1 MPILLWSAFGVL
13 SQLAFVRLFS
23 TTAGETTYY
32 GNVFFIIA
40 IFALSCGFF
49 TRKLAKFYWLIPLAV
64 LLNYATVRWL
74 GTFNL
79 LQQLPDEFQW
89 VSVANLH
96 PKEADFDLQLAVL
109 LLCTT
114 LVPAM
119 VLIGAKQGAH
129 MVSGNYQKRGYVLM
143 AVGGIL
149 GALVFTLQNQFL
161 PSQWV
166 LFLLWFG
173 SFLIILWR
181 EQLLAPDRRGWA
193 VALLSTAVL
202 LAMGWSF
209 SSRHY
214 WSPYQR
220 IDARENQPDNSV
232 ELYTNGFY
240 ISTVFLQD
248 AATLH
253 QDSWWILHT
262 TPFQSVEPGD
272 RVLVLGSGGGTADVR
287 EAIYQH
293 AQSITAVEIDP
304 QFISLGTKYDPEKSY
319 LNPRVTTH
327 VDDARRFLN
336 TCREKYDFIYMPFLD
351 SQTNASNQSRFRLDS
366 FLYTKEGLRLAYSK
380 LSDRG
385 VFFVSFAT
393 ATPWIRQR
401 MFSLLQEATQ
411 ADVRVYDVPGY
422 VQSYYVVSHGRTVNS
437 FPAPFVDAR
446 SQFDSKTKEI
456 IPTDDWPFLYSQIA
470 GIPKEHLRLIYTL
483 CILMFGL
490 FLLCRELSPAPA
502 ASDQSA
508 PPALCVYAFF
518 SGAAFFFI
526 QIRTISALTPWFGA
540 TYISQAMVV
549 MGIILSSLGGAL
561 LAFRYRVLTTGLAW
575 ALLFVSLAL
584 GFFAANL
591 FHPLYGT
598 LFPSVPCFLVL
609 LLLPTFFAGYVYLQ
623 YLHGLSSQAVLQMQL
638 WNLVG
643 GALGGLAEGAVII
656 TGFRNSLW
664 IVTAFYVAAFVAAQF
679 KRAAANAAANVPA
692 SLSELRRARP
702 TSKT

>member
-1 MPILLWSAFGVL
+1 MPIILWSAFGVF
-13 SQLAFVRLFS
+13 SQLALVRLFS

-32 GNVFFIIA
+32 GNVFFIVA

-49 TRKLAKFYWLIPLAV
+49 ARKLARFYWLLPLAI

-74 GTFNL
+74 GTYNL
-79 LQQLPDEFQW
+79 LQQLPGEFQW
-89 VSVANLH
+89 VSVANLN
-96 PKEADFDLQLAVL
+96 PKEANFDLQLAVL
-109 LLCTT
+109 LLCTV
-114 LVPAM
+114 LVPVM

-129 MVSGNYQKRGYVLM
+129 MVDGNYQKRGYVLM

-149 GALVFTLQNQFL
+149 GALVFTLQNQFF
-161 PSQWV
+161 PSQWI
-166 LFLLWFG
+166 LFFLWTAG
-173 SFLIILWR
+173 FLVILWR
-181 EQLLAPDRRGWA
+181 EQRLAPNRRGLS
-193 VALLSTAVL
+193 VALLSAAVL
-202 LAMGWSF
+202 LALGWSF
-209 SSRHY
+209 SSQHD

-220 IDARENQPDNSV
+220 VDLRENRAEDTL

-240 ISTVFLQD
+240 ISTIHLQD
-248 AATLH
+248 ADALH
-253 QDSWWILHT
+253 QDPLWTLHT

-287 EAIYQH
+287 EAIYHH
-293 AQSITAVEIDP
+293 AGSIAAVEIDP
-304 QFISLGTKYDPEKSY
+304 KFIALGTKYDPDQSY
-319 LNPRVTTH
+319 LKPQVTTY
-327 VDDARRFLN
+327 VNDARRFLN
-336 TCREKYDFIYMPFLD
+336 TSQGKYDFIYMPFLD

-366 FLYTKEGLRLAYSK
+366 FLYTKEGLHLAYSK

-385 VFFVSFAT
+385 VFFVGFAT

-401 MFSLLQEATQ
+401 MFRLLQEATQ
-411 ADVRVYDVPGY
+411 AEVRAFDVPGY
-422 VQSYYVVSHGRTVNS
+422 IQTYYVVSHGRTVNS
-437 FPAPFVDAR
+437 FPAPFVDATQ
-446 SQFDSKTKEI
+446 QFATDTKELV
-456 IPTDDWPFLYSQIA
+456 PTDDWPFLYSQFA
-470 GIPKEHLRLIYTL
+470 GIPKEHLRLIYTA
-483 CILMFGL
+483 CILMLGI
-490 FLLCRELSPAPA
+490 FLLCRDLSPAST
-502 ASDQSA
+502 ASDRPA
-508 PPALCVYAFF
+508 PSALCVYAFF

-561 LAFRYRVLTTGLAW
+561 LAFRYRALTTGLAW
-575 ALLFVSLAL
+575 ALLFASVAL
-584 GFFAANL
+584 GFFAADL

-598 LFPSVPCFLVL
+598 LFPSVTCFLLV

-664 IVTAFYVAAFVAAQF
+664 LVTAFYALAFLAAHLRTPKPEKNVLPV
-679 KRAAANAAANVPA
+679 KAAA
-692 SLSELRRARP
+692 RA
-702 TSKT
+702 

>member
-1 MPILLWSAFGVL
+1 MPIILWSAFGVF

-32 GNVFFIIA
+32 GNVFFIVA

-49 TRKLAKFYWLIPLAV
+49 TRKLAKSYYLLPLAI
-64 LLNYATVRWL
+64 LLNYAAVRWL
-74 GTFNL
+74 GTYNL
-79 LQQLPDEFQW
+79 LQQLPEEFQW
-89 VSVANLH
+89 VSVANLN

-129 MVSGNYQKRGYVLM
+129 MVSGNYQKTGYVLM

-161 PSQWV
+161 SSQWV
-166 LFLLWFG
+166 LLLLWTAG
-173 SFLIILWR
+173 FLAILWR
-181 EQLLAPDRRGWA
+181 EQRLVPDRRGLT
-193 VALLSTAVL
+193 VALLATVVL

-209 SSRHY
+209 SSRHD

-220 IDARENQPDNSV
+220 VDLRENLQENSM

-240 ISTVFLQD
+240 ISTIHRAD

-253 QDSWWILHT
+253 KDNWWTLHT
-262 TPFQSVEPGD
+262 MPFQSVEPGD
-272 RVLVLGSGGGTADVR
+272 NVLVLGSGGGTADVR
-287 EAIYQH
+287 EAVYH
-293 AQSITAVEIDP
+293 GAGSITAVEIDP
-304 QFISLGTKYDPEKSY
+304 KFISLGTQYDPEKSY
-319 LNPRVTTH
+319 LKPQVKTYVN
-327 VDDARRFLN
+327 DARRFLN
-336 TCREKYDFIYMPFLD
+336 TCQEKYDFIYMPFLD

-380 LSDRG
+380 LSNRG

-401 MFSLLQEATQ
+401 MFRLLQEATQ
-411 ADVRVYDVPGY
+411 TEISVFDIPGY
-422 VQSYYVVSHGRTVNS
+422 VQTYYVASHGRTIS
-437 FPAPFVDAR
+437 PFPPPFVDAR
-446 SQFDSKTKEI
+446 QQFTSDAKEL
-456 IPTDDWPFLYSQIA
+456 IPTDDWPFLYSQMA
-470 GIPKEHLRLIYTL
+470 GIPKEHLRLIYVV
-483 CILMFGL
+483 CILMTAI
-490 FLLCRELSPAPA
+490 FLLCRELSPASA
-502 ASDQSA
+502 ASDKPA

-561 LAFRYRVLTTGLAW
+561 LAFYSRALTTGLAW
-575 ALLFVSLAL
+575 TLLFASVAL
-584 GFFAANL
+584 GFFAAGL

-598 LFPSVPCFLVL
+598 LFPSVTCFLLVL
-609 LLLPTFFAGYVYLQ
+609 LLPLIRLVPDH
-623 YLHGLSSQAVLQMQL
+623 HGN
-638 WNLVG
+638 W
-643 GALGGLAEGAVII
+643 
-656 TGFRNSLW
+656 
-664 IVTAFYVAAFVAAQF
+664 
-679 KRAAANAAANVPA
+679 
-692 SLSELRRARP
+692 
-702 TSKT
+702 

>member
-1 MPILLWSAFGVL
+1 MPIILWSAFGVF

-40 IFALSCGFF
+40 IFALSCGFS
-49 TRKLAKFYWLIPLAV
+49 TRKLARFYYLIPLAV
-64 LLNYATVRWL
+64 LLNDAAVRWL
-74 GTFNL
+74 GTYNL
-79 LQQLPDEFQW
+79 LQQLPGEFQW
-89 VSVANLH
+89 VSVANLS
-96 PKEADFDLQLAVL
+96 PKEANFDLQLAVL
-109 LLCTT
+109 LLCTA
-114 LVPAM
+114 LVPVM

-149 GALVFTLQNQFL
+149 GALAFTLQNQFF

-166 LFLLWFG
+166 LFLVWIG
-173 SFLIILWR
+173 GFLVILWR
-181 EQLLAPDRRGWA
+181 EQQLVPDRQGLA
-193 VALLSTAVL
+193 VALLSAAGL

-209 SSRHY
+209 SSQHD

-220 IDARENQPDNSV
+220 IDAVENHQEDSMD
-232 ELYTNGFY
+232 LYTNGFY
-240 ISTVFLQD
+240 ISTVHLQD
-248 AATLH
+248 AKARHQIPSWTLH
-253 QDSWWILHT
+253 T
-262 TPFQSVEPGD
+262 MPFQSVEPGD

-287 EAIYQH
+287 EAIYH
-293 AQSITAVEIDP
+293 GAGSVTAVEIDP
-304 QFISLGTKYDPEKSY
+304 KFIALGTKYDPEKSY
-319 LNPRVTTH
+319 LKPQVTTY
-327 VDDARRFLN
+327 VNDARRFLN
-336 TCREKYDFIYMPFLD
+336 TCQEKYDFIYMPFLD

-401 MFSLLQEATQ
+401 MFHLLEEATQ
-411 ADVRVYDVPGY
+411 TEISVFDVPGFI
-422 VQSYYVVSHGRTVNS
+422 QTYYVASHGRTVDD

-446 SQFDSKTKEI
+446 QQFTSETKELV
-456 IPTDDWPFLYSQIA
+456 PTDDWPFLYSQFA

-483 CILMFGL
+483 GILML
-490 FLLCRELSPAPA
+490 SIFLLSRNLSPVPA
-502 ASDQSA
+502 ASDQPA
-508 PPALCVYAFF
+508 PPALGVYAFF

-561 LAFRYRVLTTGLAW
+561 LAFYSRALTTGLAW
-575 ALLFVSLAL
+575 ALLFISVAL
-584 GFFAANL
+584 GFYAANL

-598 LFPSVPCFLVL
+598 LFPSVPCFLII

-643 GALGGLAEGAVII
+643 GAIGGLAEGAVII

-664 IVTAFYVAAFVAAQF
+664 IVTTFYVLAFLAAQMRTR
-679 KRAAANAAANVPA
+679 KLEKSGRPVGASARA
-692 SLSELRRARP
+692 
-702 TSKT
+702 